1 MTSAAIASNY
11 QKEKIM
17 HKATDFGLINRF
29 NMVYIVLDKALLEI
43 KNKQKSEPKLNIFS
57 RYLKSC
63 NNDGHRIQE
72 SYWDSAKTKL
82 MTRCVVDKNG
92 KNDGPY
98 LHYSDDG
105 KSVTSG
111 WYRKGKPH
119 GKWIKKNS
127 EGYITYFETIHNKNG
142 EKIAPDTSISNGK
155 LNKFWY
161 NAKTDEMHNIMT
173 DGKVDNYYK
182 EAAQRRISAMQ
193 AEGKSGTVLLD
204 ERISKLRARI
214 HKEPE
219 TAVVKEHTEKNRQ
232 NTGKVI
238 NTARNSYNEGK

>member
-1 MTSAAIASNY
+1 MTSVAIVSNTSKT
-11 QKEKIM
+11 QIM
-17 HKATDFGLINRF
+17 HKDTDSGLKNRF
-29 NMVYIVLDKALLEI
+29 NMVYIVLDNALQEI
-43 KNKQKSEPKLNIFS
+43 KKQPESKPKLDIFS

-63 NNDGHRIQE
+63 NDDGHRIQE

-82 MTRCVVDKNG
+82 MRSYVVDKNG
-92 KNDGPY
+92 RHDGPF

-105 KSVTSG
+105 KEVTSG
-111 WYRKGKPH
+111 WYRKGKPY
-119 GKWIKKNS
+119 GKLIRKNS
-127 EGYITYFETIHNKNG
+127 EGYITYFKAIYNKNG
-142 EKIAPDTSISNGK
+142 ETIAPDTSITNGK
-155 LNKFWY
+155 LNKFCY
-161 NAKTDEMHNIMT
+161 NAKTDGIYSIMFN
-173 DGKVDNYYK
+173 GKVDNYYK
-182 EAAQRRISAMQ
+182 ETAQRRISAMQ

-219 TAVVKEHTEKNRQ
+219 TEVVKEHTEKNRQ